1 MDRSTWRGAAHPQ
14 SIADDSRQTDESRR
28 LQRTRAASLGEPLEF
43 LPHRIHQFKA
53 NKKCLF
59 DTTKLRRRM
68 HLRSCREPEH
78 PDAGRDWGQEEKG
91 MTEDEMAGWHH

>member
-68 HLRSCREPEH
+68 HLRSCREPEQ
-78 PDAGRDWGQEEKG
+78 RSV
-91 MTEDEMAGWHH
+91 